1 MDLLFGPL
9 ILTSNLILLFRRE
22 IVLDVEGLTDLFG
35 GFAFDHIGNS
45 LAANVKESFNVEVVG
60 SLCSTLC

>member
-22 IVLDVEGLTDLFG
+22 IVLDVEGLTDLFR

-60 SLCSTLC
+60 SLRSTLC